1 VKGAALDLAPWIADY
16 AAYLASQGYA
26 IHAIN
31 TRMKHLDYLDRFIEA
46 RGLQT
51 LEHFP
56 PEWASDFIDYWMSHH
71 PGANKK
77 VTGFQY
83 QSRFEPHHHRDV
95 QFSLRCFFRWA
106 HAAGRLR
113 HNPFPLRPP
122 VTGHYFFPEMMG
134 YLVFCK
140 EHKGLA
146 RNSCKQI
153 ERLVRCFGK
162 FLSSA
167 GVTAWNQLQSSHI
180 DAFVRQEAAH
190 NVRRIQNTHALLSG
204 LLRYLFSLGRLDR
217 DWACTLRSPRRYQ
230 LARTPR
236 ALAADQ
242 VLHLLRSIDRS
253 RRGGKRDLAMIL
265 MAASLGVRVSEIAAL
280 RLEHLNWAQ
289 GVVSFPPIKNEHA
302 LPLPLSRPLIEALVD
317 YLKNERPAG
326 SRYRNVFLALTPP
339 LTPLA
344 PVSVSTVISRRMH
357 RAGIRG
363 SAHRLRHAFAS
374 ELLRAGVSFPTLQQL
389 LGHSHFSSTL
399 VYTKIDI
406 VQLRDVANNDAEE
419 M

>member
-1 VKGAALDLAPWIADY
+1 MKGAALDLAPWIADY
-16 AAYLASQGYA
+16 AAYLARNGYA
-26 IHAIN
+26 AYAID
-31 TRMKHLDYLDRFIEA
+31 RRLKHLGYLNRFIEA

-56 PEWASDFIDYWMSHH
+56 PEWARDFLDYWMHHH

-83 QSRFEPHHHRDV
+83 PSRFEPHHHRDV

-113 HNPFPLRPP
+113 HNPFPLRPLVP
-122 VTGHYFFPEMMG
+122 DHYFFPEMMD
-134 YLVFCK
+134 YLGFCK
-140 EHKGLA
+140 EHKGLT

-153 ERLVRCFGK
+153 ERLVRCFDQ
-162 FLSSA
+162 FLHSA
-167 GVTAWNQLQSSHI
+167 GLTAWDQLQSAHI

-204 LLRYLFSLGRLDR
+204 LLRYLFSLGRLDQ
-217 DWACTLRSPRRYQ
+217 DWACTLRSPRRYE

-242 VLHLLRSIDRS
+242 VLHLLRGIDRS
-253 RRGGKRDLAMIL
+253 RRGGKRDLAIIL

-280 RLEHLNWAQ
+280 RLEHIDWVQAK
-289 GVVSFPPIKNEHA
+289 VSFPPIKNQEV
-302 LPLPLSRPLIEALVD
+302 LPLPLSRPLIEALAD

-326 SRYRNVFLALTPP
+326 SPYRNVFLALTPP
-339 LTPLA
+339 LAPLE
-344 PVSVSTVISRRMH
+344 PVSVSAIICRRTR

-363 SAHRLRHAFAS
+363 SGHGLRHAFAS

-399 VYTKIDI
+399 VYTKIDL
-406 VQLRDVANNDAEE
+406 VQLREVANNDAED